1 MSRHW
6 INLWHQSLLKA
17 SQIAKEA
24 KKESADKACGLS
36 SKIILC
42 KEIILNPGPTEF
54 AAGLLL
60 LGATRTKTFVGPYP
74 NLDRFK
80 QIRKLP
86 SLGKPMRKEEKM
98 EENKKLTL
106 QKYAN
111 VISQCFQYFERQ

>member
-60 LGATRTKTFVGPYP
+60 LGATQTKTFVGPYP
-74 NLDRFK
+74 NFDCFE
-80 QIRKLP
+80 QIRKLHP
-86 SLGKPMRKEEKM
+86 LGK
-98 EENKKLTL
+98 
-106 QKYAN
+106 
-111 VISQCFQYFERQ
+111 

>member
-24 KKESADKACGLS
+24 KKESADKACCLS

-60 LGATRTKTFVGPYP
+60 VGATRTKTYEGLTFVDLYP
-74 NLDRFK
+74 NFDRFE

-86 SLGKPMRKEEKM
+86 SLGK
-98 EENKKLTL
+98 
-106 QKYAN
+106 
-111 VISQCFQYFERQ
+111 